1 KKTAAKL
8 TGRQLLSQASRA
20 EQGKASASMEAA
32 AEEEERSA
40 VCVTGA
46 GGFLASWLFKL
57 LLSTGRY
64 TVRGTVRDP
73 GDRKNAHLTEL
84 EGAGER
90 LRLVKADMLDYSS
103 VASAVAGCEGVFHV
117 ASPVPSGKS
126 SNPEA
131 DVIAPAVTGTLNVL
145 KACKE
150 AKVKRVVVVSSV
162 AAVFN
167 NPNWPKGKAFTEDSW
182 SDEQY
187 CRKNDDWYFLSKTLA
202 EHEAFAY
209 AAKTGLDIVTIC
221 PSLVIGPLMQP
232 TVNTSVRIFL
242 GYIKGDQ
249 ETVQNGFKNLVDV
262 RDVADA
268 LLLAYENP
276 QASGRYLC
284 MSSPI
289 RVSDIVNILKTSYP
303 THTYPKNFVEVEGSY
318 TYNTEKLPELSIHPA
333 GLPLSGLA
341 TGSSKLFCCGVNT
354 ERDQ

>member
-1 KKTAAKL
+1 
-8 TGRQLLSQASRA
+8 
-20 EQGKASASMEAA
+20 MEAA
-32 AEEEERSA
+32 AAAAAAAEKSST

-46 GGFLASWLFKL
+46 GGFVASWLVKL

-64 TVRGTVRDP
+64 AVRGTVRDP
-73 GDRKNAHLTEL
+73 GDGKNAHLLAL

-90 LRLVKADMLDYSS
+90 LQLVKADMLDYSS

-117 ASPVPSGKS
+117 ASPVPYGQS

-150 AKVKRVVVVSSV
+150 AEVKRVVVVSSV
-162 AAVFN
+162 SAVFN

-182 SDEQY
+182 SDEEY
-187 CRKNDDWYFLSKTLA
+187 CRKNEEWYFLSKTLA

-221 PSLVIGPLMQP
+221 PSLVIGPLMQR
-232 TVNTSVRIFL
+232 TVNTSVKVFL
-242 GYIKGDQ
+242 SYIKGDQ

-276 QASGRYLC
+276 QASGR
-284 MSSPI
+284 
-289 RVSDIVNILKTSYP
+289 
-303 THTYPKNFVEVEGSY
+303 FVEFEGGY
-318 TYNTEKLPELSIHPA
+318 TYDTEKLRKLGWTYRPMEETLRDSIECYRRL
-333 GLPLSGLA
+333 GIL
-341 TGSSKLFCCGVNT
+341 N
-354 ERDQ
+354 

>member
-1 KKTAAKL
+1 
-8 TGRQLLSQASRA
+8 
-20 EQGKASASMEAA
+20 MEAA
-32 AEEEERSA
+32 AERGTVVTA
-40 VCVTGA
+40 CVTGA
-46 GGFLASWLFKL
+46 GGFLASWLVKL

-64 TVRGTVRDP
+64 AVRGTVRDL
-73 GDRKNAHLTEL
+73 GDGKNAHLMTL
-84 EGAGER
+84 EDAGER
-90 LRLVKADMLDYSS
+90 LQLVKADMLDYGS

-117 ASPVPSGKS
+117 ASPVPSGQL

-145 KACKE
+145 KACHE

-167 NPNWPKGKAFTEDSW
+167 NPNWPKGEAFTEDSW
-182 SDEQY
+182 SDAEY
-187 CRKNDDWYFLSKTLA
+187 CRKNEEWYFLSKTLA

-221 PSLVIGPLMQP
+221 PSLVIGPLLQP
-232 TVNTSVRIFL
+232 TVNASVKIFL

-249 ETVQNGFKNLVDV
+249 ETVNNGSMNLVDV

-284 MSSPI
+284 CSPAI
-289 RVSDIVNILKTSYP
+289 RVSDIVNTLKTSYP
-303 THTYPKNFVEVEGSY
+303 THTYPQKFVEVEGSN
-318 TYNTEKLPELSIHPA
+318 TYITEKLR
-333 GLPLSGLA
+333 
-341 TGSSKLFCCGVNT
+341 KLGWT
-354 ERDQ
+354 SRPMEETLRDSVDCYRALGILN

>member
-1 KKTAAKL
+1 
-8 TGRQLLSQASRA
+8 
-20 EQGKASASMEAA
+20 MEAA
-32 AEEEERSA
+32 AAAAAAAEKSST

-46 GGFLASWLFKL
+46 GGFVASWLVKL

-64 TVRGTVRDP
+64 AVRGTVRDP
-73 GDRKNAHLTEL
+73 GDGKNAHLLAL

-90 LRLVKADMLDYSS
+90 LQLVKADMLDYSS

-117 ASPVPSGKS
+117 ASPVPYGQS

-150 AKVKRVVVVSSV
+150 AEVKRVVVVSSV
-162 AAVFN
+162 SAVFN

-182 SDEQY
+182 SDEEY
-187 CRKNDDWYFLSKTLA
+187 CRKNEEWYFLSKTLA

-221 PSLVIGPLMQP
+221 PSLVIGPLMQR
-232 TVNTSVRIFL
+232 TVNTSVKVFL
-242 GYIKGDQ
+242 SYIKGDQ

-284 MSSPI
+284 NSLPI
-289 RVSDIVNILKTSYP
+289 RVSDIVNILIKSSFP
-303 THTYPKNFVEVEGSY
+303 TYTYPKNFVEFEGGY
-318 TYNTEKLPELSIHPA
+318 TYDTEKLRKLGWTYRPMEETLRDSIECYRRL
-333 GLPLSGLA
+333 GIL
-341 TGSSKLFCCGVNT
+341 N
-354 ERDQ
+354 

>member
-1 KKTAAKL
+1 
-8 TGRQLLSQASRA
+8 
-20 EQGKASASMEAA
+20 MEAA
-32 AEEEERSA
+32 APAAEERST

-46 GGFLASWLFKL
+46 GGFLASWLVKL

-64 TVRGTVRDP
+64 AVRGTVRDP
-73 GDRKNAHLTEL
+73 GDRKNAHLTAL
-84 EGAGER
+84 EDAGKR
-90 LRLVKADMLDYSS
+90 LRLFKADMLDYSS

-182 SDEQY
+182 SEEQY
-187 CRKNDDWYFLSKTLA
+187 CRKNEDWYFLSKTLA
-202 EHEAFAY
+202 ELEAFAY

-232 TVNTSVRIFL
+232 TVNTSVKVFL

-276 QASGRYLC
+276 QASGR
-284 MSSPI
+284 
-289 RVSDIVNILKTSYP
+289 
-303 THTYPKNFVEVEGSY
+303 FVEVEGSY
-318 TYNTEKLPELSIHPA
+318 TYNTEKLRKLGWTTKPMEETLRDSIECYQ
-333 GLPLSGLA
+333 GLGLWA
-341 TGSSKLFCCGVNT
+341 S
-354 ERDQ
+354 